1 MLIFTKLQRLSPTIV
16 IFVLHILKIMKR
28 NWITFACLLSA
39 TFAMGQKIA
48 GKLKFEQ
55 GQSVNVTLQMKTT
68 IAQQAMGQAIDFT
81 VDATGIHEYRVT
93 NTTEDNSTL
102 NHQMKSVN
110 FAFDGMGQKRNFDSN
125 NEKDIS
131 GPFGKPIKDLL
142 DKKYD
147 IIIDPSGTTMMAL
160 PEKIQLTE
168 NDSRMA
174 IISNMMKDVFD
185 LVQPPKKGRASFFKV
200 LPESE
205 VAIGDTWT
213 ESYDLEGGK
222 YNATYKLADITDSL
236 IIIDFT
242 ANSVTVSKAEMMG
255 NETTTT
261 MNNKSTGK
269 ILVDKTTGIIREKTI
284 NTESTG
290 NTETSF
296 GNVPVTSRTSSVIT
310 VK

>member
-1 MLIFTKLQRLSPTIV
+1 MYRNFVFILLISSHPAL
-16 IFVLHILKIMKR
+16 
-28 NWITFACLLSA
+28 FA
-39 TFAMGQKIA
+39 QKIA

-55 GQSVNVTLQMKTT
+55 GQSLNVTLQMKTT

-81 VDATGIHEYRVT
+81 VDATGIHEYKVT

-102 NHQMKSVN
+102 NHQMRSIN
-110 FAFDGMGQKRNFDSN
+110 FVFDGMGQKRNFDSN

-147 IIIDPSGTTMMAL
+147 IIIDPSGTTMIAL

-205 VAIGDTWT
+205 VAIGDAWT

-222 YNATYKLADITDSL
+222 YNATYKLAEITDSL

-269 ILVDKTTGIIREKTI
+269 ILVDKISGIIREKTI

>member
-1 MLIFTKLQRLSPTIV
+1 MLYTLKL
-16 IFVLHILKIMKR
+16 MKR
-28 NWITFACLLSA
+28 NWITSACMLLAPFAI
-39 TFAMGQKIA
+39 GQKIT

-55 GQSVNVTLQMKTT
+55 GQTVTVTLQMKTT

-81 VDATGIHEYRVT
+81 VDATGIHEYKVT

-102 NHQMKSVN
+102 NHQMKAVYFS
-110 FAFDGMGQKRNFDSN
+110 FDGMGQKRNFDSR
-125 NEKDIS
+125 NEKDLN
-131 GPFGKPIKDLL
+131 GPFGKPIKELL

-147 IIIDPSGTTMMAL
+147 VVIDPSGTTLMAL

-205 VAIGDTWT
+205 VAIGDSWT
-213 ESYDLEGGK
+213 ESYDVEGGK
-222 YNATYKLADITDSL
+222 YNATYKLAAITDSL

-242 ANSVTVSKAEMMG
+242 ANSVIVSKAEMMG

-269 ILVDKTTGIIREKTI
+269 ILVDKNSGIIREKTI

-296 GNVPVTSRTSSVIT
+296 GNIPVTSRTSSVIT

>member
-1 MLIFTKLQRLSPTIV
+1 
-16 IFVLHILKIMKR
+16 MKR
-28 NWITFACLLSA
+28 NWITFTCLLSA
-39 TFAMGQKIA
+39 SFAIGQKVA
-48 GKLKFEQ
+48 GKIKFEQ
-55 GQSVNVTLQMKTT
+55 GQSLNVTMQMKTT

-81 VDATGIHEYRVT
+81 VDATGIHEYKVT
-93 NTTEDNSTL
+93 NATDDNSTL

-222 YNATYKLADITDSL
+222 YNATYKLAEVTDSL
-236 IIIDFT
+236 IVIDFT
-242 ANSVTVSKAEMMG
+242 ASSVTVSKVEMMG

-269 ILVDKTTGIIREKTI
+269 ILVDKNTGIIREKTI

-296 GNVPVTSRTSSVIT
+296 GNVPVTSRTSTIIT